1 MNTLKDS
8 SWGRLIISSLI
19 LCFYALIAGGSI
31 SIDFGAIF
39 TFLLYIVG
47 GAIIIGIIAAIIGA
61 IITHYRRK
69 QQAAYENSI
78 GDISH
83 LVTIGNDSLKLYY
96 DESKHTITIAA
107 FGTSAHSSEIIED
120 IDMDEHFLSTS
131 QCYVIDRNRF
141 KLLSVKTSFSKV
153 TLKSIKYLQEEGWVV
168 DNSFVNDFK
177 VKDIGDS
184 LYLFS
189 KSIGQLHRV
198 KSGDYQK
205 LLTAD
210 SLPDDLLERVDKDR
224 LLFCKDDGVLN
235 CIDLANY
242 KKWPLNITSE
252 PDDMLLIKKDE
263 LKTVG
268 LKDSCNNFY
277 TFLFFDSLRKMIYS
291 EYKDKSFVGFKECS
305 YDALHV
311 YFDSHRKIE
320 KYTTRERVGHE
331 VKEASLFNQLMFD
344 DHSRR
349 EINYYQDR
357 SWTEDK
363 GIDSIRLILEIGGM
377 KYADYNI
384 SSGTIDDSSAYGQK
398 RIEDIKQEAFTTIEA
413 FARRCPSLTRFY

>member
-1 MNTLKDS
+1 
-8 SWGRLIISSLI
+8 
-19 LCFYALIAGGSI
+19 
-31 SIDFGAIF
+31 
-39 TFLLYIVG
+39 
-47 GAIIIGIIAAIIGA
+47 
-61 IITHYRRK
+61 
-69 QQAAYENSI
+69 
-78 GDISH
+78 
-83 LVTIGNDSLKLYY
+83 
-96 DESKHTITIAA
+96 
-107 FGTSAHSSEIIED
+107 
-120 IDMDEHFLSTS
+120 
-131 QCYVIDRNRF
+131 
-141 KLLSVKTSFSKV
+141 
-153 TLKSIKYLQEEGWVV
+153 
-168 DNSFVNDFK
+168 
-177 VKDIGDS
+177 
-184 LYLFS
+184 
-189 KSIGQLHRV
+189 
-198 KSGDYQK
+198 
-205 LLTAD
+205 
-210 SLPDDLLERVDKDR
+210 
-224 LLFCKDDGVLN
+224 
-235 CIDLANY
+235 
-242 KKWPLNITSE
+242 
-252 PDDMLLIKKDE
+252 MLLIKKDE

>member
-1 MNTLKDS
+1 
-8 SWGRLIISSLI
+8 
-19 LCFYALIAGGSI
+19 
-31 SIDFGAIF
+31 
-39 TFLLYIVG
+39 
-47 GAIIIGIIAAIIGA
+47 
-61 IITHYRRK
+61 
-69 QQAAYENSI
+69 
-78 GDISH
+78 
-83 LVTIGNDSLKLYY
+83 
-96 DESKHTITIAA
+96 
-107 FGTSAHSSEIIED
+107 
-120 IDMDEHFLSTS
+120 MDNHFLSSS

-141 KLLSVKTSFSKV
+141 KLLSVKTSFSKI
-153 TLKSIKYLQEEGWVV
+153 TLKSIKNLQEEGWVV
-168 DNSFVNDFK
+168 ENRFIDDFK
-177 VKDIGDS
+177 VKAIGDS

-224 LLFCKDDGVLN
+224 LLFCMDDGVLN
-235 CIDLANY
+235 CIDLANF

-263 LKTVG
+263 LKAVG

-363 GIDSIRLILEIGGM
+363 GIDSIRMILEIGGM
-377 KYADYNI
+377 KFADYTI

-398 RIEDIKQEAFTTIEA
+398 RIEDIKQEAFKTIEA
-413 FARRCPSLTRFY
+413 FARRCTSLTRFY